1 MNEQAPIS
9 ERDRELYERVTT
21 ADDSQATNIEMQLV
35 EQTDNDGEPA
45 DDN

>member
-1 MNEQAPIS
+1 VNEQAPIS
-9 ERDRELYERVTT
+9 ERDRELFERVTV

-45 DDN
+45 GDD